1 MPEPAAAEIRPEPDK
16 EKVRQHLVISAIEAC
31 LGDFIVHL
39 DVSRDLLTQV
49 GRIKADPPESV
60 KTASKPLPGPLRKEL
75 DQILASADESVP
87 QLLEQTMASLEASMP
102 AESHEDDRV
111 THHPPTADELAAA
124 HAWLSEQAN
133 VDEHFGELFR
143 EHRDNPDAMIYLQAK
158 MDERSRKHLPERLL
172 GEALLPIMV
181 SRLEE
186 LLKALLRVG
195 LRLHPKSLGGLP
207 EIPPE
212 LLDKYA
218 DKSDLRRW
226 QIDRKVADFFK
237 GTPEDWRKGLTKWPK
252 VDLAQQ
258 AGSWDVIVE
267 AIQRR
272 HVLVHNGGR
281 ADHKYIEV
289 AGRGTDK
296 FEGQLLVCDPDYLR
310 SVFSNFEALALS
322 LSVRWINAF
331 KVASPAAGGF
341 YPPMLDR
348 VVDGFERAGQWSMA
362 LAVLDA
368 IMEQPLED
376 MTRKETVQINIWYCL
391 QELGRQDDAM
401 LGSIYAW
408 QPSDVESRMARA
420 ALLRDEPYA
429 LSVLKEVNAEA
440 RPAFVKRH
448 LREAPLIRRF
458 MKENVRVNKGL
469 SR

>member
-1 MPEPAAAEIRPEPDK
+1 MPEPAATEFRPEPDK
-16 EKVRQHLVISAIEAC
+16 KNGRQHLVISAIESC
-31 LGDFIVHL
+31 LDDFIVHL

-49 GRIKADPPESV
+49 GRVKADSPESV
-60 KTASKPLPGPLRKEL
+60 KTASKPLSGPLRKEL
-75 DQILASADESVP
+75 DQLLASADESVP
-87 QLLEQTMASLEASMP
+87 QLLEQTLASLEASMP
-102 AESHEDDRV
+102 ADPHDDARV
-111 THHPPTADELAAA
+111 THHPLSADEVAAA
-124 HAWLSEQAN
+124 QAWISEQARI
-133 VDEHFGELFR
+133 DEHYDEFFG

-158 MDERSRKHLPERLL
+158 ADERARKHLPERLL

-186 LLKALLRVG
+186 LLKALLRVA

-212 LLDKYA
+212 RLDKYA

-226 QIDRKVADFFK
+226 QIDRKAADFFK
-237 GTPEDWRKGLTKWPK
+237 GTPEDWRKGLARWPK

-258 AGSWDVIVE
+258 AGSWEVIVE

-281 ADHKYIEV
+281 ADQKYLEV
-289 AGRGTDK
+289 AGKGTDK
-296 FEGQLLVCDPDYLR
+296 FEGQLLLCDPDYLR
-310 SVFSNFEALALS
+310 SIFLHFEALALS
-322 LSVRWINAF
+322 LSVRWVNAL
-331 KVASPAAGGF
+331 KVTSPAAGV
-341 YPPMLDR
+341 YPRMLNR
-348 VVDGFERAGQWSMA
+348 VVDRFEETGQWDIA
-362 LAVLDA
+362 LAVLEA
-368 IMEQPLED
+368 CMEQSLNDSEH
-376 MTRKETVQINIWYCL
+376 KETIQINVWFCL

-429 LSVLKEVNAEA
+429 VSVLKEVNAVA
-440 RPAFVKRH
+440 RPALVKRH